1 MKKLLLTLCALV
13 ILGINYAQ
21 ADVATLTMSTGKL
34 TGLTNSNSKTV
45 QDDKN
50 NDWTFSMTGTGA
62 LQNFS
67 TDKGMQFGSSKKPI
81 STLTVKSVSFAD
93 KVISKVTVITSC
105 ASGGN
110 ASVSVKVGNDSF
122 LIGNDNSYALQY
134 TGQTE
139 ASETLEFTGSASG
152 EITVAYSVSSK
163 AIYLMSIAVE
173 YTNAQV
179 DPNQPAVPT
188 FSIDGGEVDMNTTVT
203 ITGDDKTQSL
213 KYWFDDEEATTVTG
227 ATATVTITKAC
238 TLNAIAIGEG
248 GVESSTH
255 SVSFTLTPV
264 RCDYTKVTTLTSGK
278 YVFMCG
284 DNFVDPVLS
293 SNRCD
298 FTTDFTKTGDEVEA
312 LNKYEFTI
320 TVDANNIAT
329 IQGPD
334 GMYYGMPKATTVFA
348 SVANADNSC
357 NWTYTVNAD
366 GQVIFTNSEYPTYTI
381 AQHMGTKNPY
391 NNMAPG
397 IYKEGAVYPT
407 LYKLVVAPA
416 APELDGVEITDG
428 KITGDKLTFK
438 VVEGVSVWY
447 KIETET
453 VANAPAR
460 EVNAEGYTKYEGEPI
475 TLTNNMKSVTY
486 YSEDNATGA
495 KSEPVTYAIDLLSGI
510 AGIEA
515 EAGEAVYYNLQGVR
529 VENPVKGLYIR
540 VANGKSQKV
549 IM

>member
-1 MKKLLLTLCALV
+1 MLTLLALV
-13 ILGINYAQ
+13 ITLGFSAKADYTCLFGPTYNSGGISAYDKTWTVTVDGFEWKLANFNNNNNDAKWNYVKCGRKNIA
-21 ADVATLTMSTGKL
+21 STGTITTSNAIPEKVVEIELTIGEIASPDNLTSVTLYTSTTDDFTNPIESIDVEKKVDKQIIKL
-34 TGLTNSNSKTV
+34 QSPAENLYYQLSFV
-45 QDDKN
+45 C
-50 NDWTFSMTGTGA
+50 TGA
-62 LQNFS
+62 KKNGVVQVNKILYVVAS
-67 TDKGMQFGSSKKPI
+67 DKP
-81 STLTVKSVSFAD
+81 TA
-93 KVISKVTVITSC
+93 
-105 ASGGN
+105 
-110 ASVSVKVGNDSF
+110 
-122 LIGNDNSYALQY
+122 
-134 TGQTE
+134 
-139 ASETLEFTGSASG
+139 
-152 EITVAYSVSSK
+152 
-163 AIYLMSIAVE
+163 
-173 YTNAQV
+173 
-179 DPNQPAVPT
+179 PT
-188 FSIDGGEVDMNTTVT
+188 FNPNGGEVDVNSVIT

-238 TLNAIAIGEG
+238 TLNAVAIGEG
-248 GVESSTH
+248 GVESSTN
-255 SVSFTLTPV
+255 SISFTLTPV
-264 RCDYTKVTTLTSGK
+264 MCDYTKVTTLTSGK

-320 TVDANNIAT
+320 TVDANNVAT
-329 IQGPD
+329 IQGTD
-334 GMYYGMPKATTVFA
+334 GMYYGMPKANTVFA
-348 SVANADNSC
+348 SFANADNSC

-381 AQHMGTKNPY
+381 AQHMGTQKPY

-416 APELDGVEITDG
+416 APELDGVEITAG
-428 KITGDKLTFK
+428 TITGDKLAFK

-495 KSEPVTYAIDLLSGI
+495 KSEPVTYAIDFLSGI
-510 AGIEA
+510 TDIEA

-529 VENPVKGLYIR
+529 VENPAKGLYIR

>member
-1 MKKLLLTLCALV
+1 MLTLLALV
-13 ILGINYAQ
+13 ITLGTSAYAQ
-21 ADVATLTMSTGKL
+21 TPDVSFTTGDFSPTISGNTYDNSTSTKDGITITVRCIANGSSFSFSKKTGKGNSFAVTSNEKGKINKIVIKGVKSGGKSGSTVCVYSDSKAYTVPTAGISSAAGKQIANDNVTNSTTVDKEYTIDDDYFIIFNNSTG
-34 TGLTNSNSKTV
+34 
-45 QDDKN
+45 N
-50 NDWTFSMTGTGA
+50 NLLF
-62 LQNFS
+62 
-67 TDKGMQFGSSKKPI
+67 
-81 STLTVKSVSFAD
+81 
-93 KVISKVTVITSC
+93 
-105 ASGGN
+105 
-110 ASVSVKVGNDSF
+110 ASVDVYLD
-122 LIGNDNSYALQY
+122 
-134 TGQTE
+134 
-139 ASETLEFTGSASG
+139 
-152 EITVAYSVSSK
+152 K
-163 AIYLMSIAVE
+163 AP
-173 YTNAQV
+173 V
-179 DPNQPAVPT
+179 DPNQPAAPT
-188 FSIDGGEVDMNTTVT
+188 FSLDGGEVDMNSVVT
-203 ITGDDKTQSL
+203 ISGDEKTQSL
-213 KYWFDDEEATTVTG
+213 KYWFDDEEATTVNG

-248 GVESSTH
+248 GVESSTK
-255 SVSFTLTPV
+255 SVSFTLAPV
-264 RCDYTKVTTLTSGK
+264 KNTYKKVTSLTSGK

-284 DNFVDPVLS
+284 DNFVNPALS
-293 SNRCD
+293 GNRCN

-312 LNKYEFTI
+312 LDKYEFTI
-320 TVDANNIAT
+320 TVDADNVAT
-329 IQGPD
+329 VQGPD
-334 GMYYGMPKATTVFA
+334 GMYYGMPNASTVFA
-348 SVANADNSC
+348 SLANADNSC

-428 KITGDKLTFK
+428 MITGDKLAFK

-453 VANAPAR
+453 VANAPER
-460 EVNAEGYTKYEGEPI
+460 EVNAEGYTKYEGTSV

-486 YSEDNATGA
+486 YAEDNATGA

>member
-1 MKKLLLTLCALV
+1 MLTLLALV
-13 ILGINYAQ
+13 ITLGASAYAQ
-21 ADVATLTMSTGKL
+21 TPDVSFGVSDFDGIPKSGYKKLTSTKNGITITATCGSNTSLDRIVLSKSDGTGNWFAVTANTNAKIDKIVVKDVNSAGKNGATLVVYANNEAYNITTSAITSAAGTNVINENISKGTDADKTATINDSFFVIYNGK
-34 TGLTNSNSKTV
+34 
-45 QDDKN
+45 
-50 NDWTFSMTGTGA
+50 
-62 LQNFS
+62 
-67 TDKGMQFGSSKKPI
+67 KGG
-81 STLTVKSVSFAD
+81 STLTFSSVD
-93 KVISKVTVITSC
+93 
-105 ASGGN
+105 
-110 ASVSVKVGNDSF
+110 
-122 LIGNDNSYALQY
+122 
-134 TGQTE
+134 
-139 ASETLEFTGSASG
+139 
-152 EITVAYSVSSK
+152 
-163 AIYLMSIAVE
+163 IYLDKTPA
-173 YTNAQV
+173 
-179 DPNQPAVPT
+179 DPKQPAAPS
-188 FSIDGGEVDMNTTVT
+188 FNPDGGEVDMNTIVS
-203 ITGDDKTQSL
+203 ITGDEKTQSL

-227 ATATVTITKAC
+227 ATATVTIAKAC

-248 GVESSTH
+248 GVESSTK
-255 SVSFTLTPV
+255 SVSFTLAPV
-264 RCDYTKVTTLTSGK
+264 KNTYKKVTVLTSGK

-284 DNFVDPVLS
+284 DNFVNPALS
-293 SNRCD
+293 GNRCN

-312 LNKYEFTI
+312 LDKYEFTI
-320 TVDANNIAT
+320 TVDADNMAT

-334 GMYYGMPKATTVFA
+334 GNYYGMSKANTVFA

-366 GQVIFTNSEYPTYTI
+366 GQVIFTNTEYPTYTI
-381 AQHMGTKNPY
+381 AQHMGSSNPY

-397 IYKEGAVYPT
+397 IYKDGAVYPT

-486 YSEDNATGA
+486 YAEDNATGA
-495 KSEPVTYAIDLLSGI
+495 KSEPVTYAIDFLSGI

-529 VENPVKGLYIR
+529 VENPAKGLYIR